1 MPQTYLVRRGDTLWA
16 IAGQFKTTVTRI
28 ARANNIRDIHLIR
41 IGQRLIIPDASTA
54 PGNKPR
60 GSSSSSSSSGS
71 TGTQTLAFVP
81 GPRPVTADENALLG
95 RLKQLADVSASP
107 AAGAPGAAFQGAIN
121 LFQKMLR
128 ARLNSM
134 SHGSALP
141 ADLGIVM
148 KALLLWSQDPGNM
161 WGEGSWDSDD
171 LILSAPGYA
180 TVPASQYKCNAYVA
194 EVIYQSLG
202 KIFLVHA
209 SKEEKGKYFPYQAKE
224 WGNKDKNVDIPN
236 FKVVT
241 TPAMGDV
248 WSNGTHTGIYLG
260 EYTGKKIYI
269 SARDDG
275 KGVFGLTMQKLHGIQ
290 IKFLSDGGVF
300 RRYTP

>member
-1 MPQTYLVRRGDTLWA
+1 MPQTHLVRRGETLWA
-16 IAGQFKTTVTRI
+16 IAGYFKTTVTRI

-41 IGQRLIIPDASTA
+41 VGQRLNIPDAGAA

-60 GSSSSSSSSGS
+60 RSSSSNSGSGS
-71 TGTQTLAFVP
+71 TGTQALAFVP
-81 GPRPVTADENALLG
+81 GPRPVSADENASLG
-95 RLKQLADVSASP
+95 RLKQLAD
-107 AAGAPGAAFQGAIN
+107 AAGGAGANGAAFQGAVN

-128 ARLNSM
+128 ARLNST
-134 SHGSALP
+134 SQGSALP

-148 KALLLWSQDPGNM
+148 RALLLWSQDPGNT
-161 WGEGSWDSDD
+161 WGEGIWDSDD

-224 WGNKDKNVDIPN
+224 WGNKNVDIPN

-241 TPAMGDV
+241 APAMGDV

-260 EYTGKKIYI
+260 EYTGKKIYV
-269 SARDDG
+269 SARDDLR
-275 KGVFGLTMQKLHGIQ
+275 GVFGLTMQKAHGIQ
-290 IKFLSDGGVF
+290 IKYLSDGGVF
-300 RRYTP
+300 RRYMP